1 MTAKSFL
8 LLKLWHAVRLNKTFL
23 LDLSF
28 AVILREKTSD
38 KYLTFLLHDQSMQV
52 NAKRMW
58 EFKQPNNL
66 YCFVLKPKSNKKKLS
81 NCSSIFDLSQWVIK
95 IYIMLRW
102 FIAPFFSL
110 IIFILRNCD
119 NKKKELYY
127 RSTSKIS
134 LCTYAT
140 DSTFLRMIW
149 NRLLSFTK
157 STFRRFSLYRPLNL
171 TVSLCYHWFY
181 CVKKFWRINQPKP
194 WVRGGQGVVVK
205 LWQKITYLFLGFFSN
220 CQRKS
225 ENGAKKEGTD

>member
-1 MTAKSFL
+1 
-8 LLKLWHAVRLNKTFL
+8 
-23 LDLSF
+23 
-28 AVILREKTSD
+28 
-38 KYLTFLLHDQSMQV
+38 
-52 NAKRMW
+52 
-58 EFKQPNNL
+58 
-66 YCFVLKPKSNKKKLS
+66 
-81 NCSSIFDLSQWVIK
+81 
-95 IYIMLRW
+95 MLRW

-171 TVSLCYHWFY
+171 TVAFCYHWFY
-181 CVKKFWRINQPKP
+181 CVKKFWRFNQLKLGLREGHSGSFG
-194 WVRGGQGVVVK
+194 WKMLENRQVIYWTQKFMVVETLIWCAFKQNNFVGS
-205 LWQKITYLFLGFFSN
+205 IACSN
-220 CQRKS
+220 FKRK
-225 ENGAKKEGTD
+225 N